1 MKAVERLIAG
11 RKRLAAGMLAA
22 ALAILGGGIPFP
34 MKAQASDIW
43 PQKSTAPFYCLDGG
57 KSWRA
62 SDRYGNYKYDTLP
75 APLTDVQA
83 RRLFWGYPA
92 NWAALKEAAKKY
104 DPALYAQLAS
114 TASGPNTVKYIKDD
128 AGTKFAWVADHEE
141 ILARAISAIEQAAA
155 EGAAKGK
162 EAPEKIREATS
173 EEKAVPFQVLPFSD
187 GPGALDTEFKLGNEF
202 IRDIAKIEPQSVWDN
217 GSTGGSVGWLDA
229 SQDKNIAKSVMGEN
243 LYEVTWSGDSI
254 RIHNNGS
261 ATANENA
268 VGSTMSDEEKYNKT
282 TVRYKITMRGGS
294 GWYTEGSWND
304 DYLHEWMDFKAC
316 VNAPNHQRLYKADIR
331 IAPSDQVFYIV
342 ISQERD
348 SEREPPGHGGT
359 APKLQFQIFRHE
371 ETFQANYHV
380 RLKKLDEE
388 TEKPLKG
395 SRFYLYER
403 FEDADSLSE
412 SEADAGLVRAN
423 LSFAPWT
430 GFQVFSEGTTDARGE
445 IIHTDTRSYTYAK
458 TYCDGHPMPEW
469 GEEETEALG
478 EEEISWQKR
487 V

>member
-162 EAPEKIREATS
+162 EAPEKIRE
-173 EEKAVPFQVLPFSD
+173 EI
-187 GPGALDTEFKLGNEF
+187 G
-202 IRDIAKIEPQSVWDN
+202 R
-217 GSTGGSVGWLDA
+217 A
-229 SQDKNIAKSVMGEN
+229 SC
-243 LYEVTWSGDSI
+243 
-254 RIHNNGS
+254 R
-261 ATANENA
+261 
-268 VGSTMSDEEKYNKT
+268 
-282 TVRYKITMRGGS
+282 
-294 GWYTEGSWND
+294 
-304 DYLHEWMDFKAC
+304 
-316 VNAPNHQRLYKADIR
+316 
-331 IAPSDQVFYIV
+331 
-342 ISQERD
+342 ER
-348 SEREPPGHGGT
+348 
-359 APKLQFQIFRHE
+359 
-371 ETFQANYHV
+371 V
-380 RLKKLDEE
+380 
-388 TEKPLKG
+388 
-395 SRFYLYER
+395 
-403 FEDADSLSE
+403 
-412 SEADAGLVRAN
+412 
-423 LSFAPWT
+423 
-430 GFQVFSEGTTDARGE
+430 
-445 IIHTDTRSYTYAK
+445 
-458 TYCDGHPMPEW
+458 
-469 GEEETEALG
+469 
-478 EEEISWQKR
+478 
-487 V
+487 